1 MPQYTIVV
9 SILFSIIPIIP
20 QYTIAGW
27 LIGKGGRTI
36 REMQE
41 NSGAFLHVIREA
53 GHYHYGLLDP
63 KIPY

>member
-1 MPQYTIVV
+1 MERLEGDRV
-9 SILFSIIPIIP
+9 
-20 QYTIAGW
+20 AGW

-53 GHYHYGLLDP
+53 SKWHEMA
-63 KIPY
+63 